1 MAPRAVLLL
10 GLCLVARASPDAAGS
25 DDCADG
31 EQCED
36 STLLQLSRLRPG
48 DGQWRA
54 EMAAKGKA
62 AAAWWSQLLS
72 GDVWKVPKGDGKS
85 FWINYVNSAPA
96 FQGMAVELLLPGSG
110 HGPQQA
116 LLDVGSSSISFCNS
130 DFAEAV
136 APQRTKYAQCNMY
149 ANPVST
155 PTCPEAFHEWFY
167 GSVYKGD
174 VSVLSSDTGKHA
186 GTMRDVHYAIMDAH
200 KEMPCELGF
209 DAIFGVA
216 FSGLNQG
223 LVPPPS
229 EDVSY
234 LLKDCGEHKGICFGN
249 GPVIEV
255 TALESPI
262 MQAMAAHDMK
272 RFGLAVDYMG
282 TVGLPKGTTKNRG
295 VFYVGKGSV
304 NNVFY
309 NAGSPQTVATYQS
322 SRQPQQ
328 KMWWDFQ
335 LAGFS
340 AEKSPVAEASWSGNA
355 EVGACGNQGER
366 CMFDSGNP
374 TLTLPKQVFDEGVA
388 LWQKGNLNA
397 TISVYIYKDISKGK
411 DTAKITL
418 PIQFLL
424 QEAHRGWLRLGGS
437 GVTFGLP
444 TWAYYYTVFD
454 DEASTITWVQY
465 AQM

>member
-10 GLCLVARASPDAAGS
+10 GLCLVARASPDAAGP
-25 DDCADG
+25 DACADG

-36 STLLQLSRLRPG
+36 SALVQLSRLRPG
-48 DGQWRA
+48 GGQWRA
-54 EMAAKGKA
+54 ELAAEGKA

-72 GDVWKVPKGDGKS
+72 GDGWKVPKGDGTS

-116 LLDVGSSSISFCNS
+116 LLDVGSSAISFCNRV
-130 DFAEAV
+130 FAEAV
-136 APQRTKYAQCNMY
+136 ASQRTKYAQCNAY
-149 ANPVST
+149 GSTFST
-155 PTCPEAFHEWFY
+155 PTCPVALQSWFY

-216 FSGLNQG
+216 FSGLNTG
-223 LVPPPS
+223 LVPLPS
-229 EDVSY
+229 EDASS
-234 LLKDCGEHKGICFGN
+234 LMKDCGEDKGICG
-249 GPVIEV
+249 GSVIEV
-255 TALESPI
+255 TALESAI

-282 TVGLPKGTTKNRG
+282 TVGRPKGTTKNRG
-295 VFYVGKGSV
+295 LFYVGKGSV
-304 NNVFY
+304 NNIFY
-309 NAGSPQTVATYQS
+309 NAGSPQTVATYKS

-328 KMWWDFQ
+328 KLWWDFR
-335 LAGFS
+335 LAGFTV
-340 AEKSPVAEASWSGNA
+340 EKSPVADPSWSGA
-355 EVGACGNQGER
+355 VEEGFCGNQGER
-366 CMFDSGNP
+366 CIFDSGNP
-374 TLTLPKQVFDEGVA
+374 TLVLPKNVFDEGLA
-388 LWQKGNLNA
+388 LWQKGNSDA
-397 TISVYIYKDISKGK
+397 TVSFYIYKDISKGT
-411 DTAKITL
+411 DTAKITF
-418 PIQFLL
+418 PMEFLL
-424 QEAHRGWLRLGGS
+424 QEKRRGWLNLGGP
-437 GVTFGLP
+437 GVMFGLP

-454 DEASTITWVQY
+454 DEADTITWVQY
-465 AQM
+465 VHM